1 MSDKLLS
8 DLTLVLSVFVHKVR
22 NIFRK
27 ANKNIQS
34 ALIFNSKRDLI
45 SLKIILDLALSQK
58 QALDLKGARHEQY

>member
-34 ALIFNSKRDLI
+34 ALIFSSK
-45 SLKIILDLALSQK
+45 
-58 QALDLKGARHEQY
+58 